1 VSTVKDVAEQIK
13 FLLDH
18 GRSEEKAVLLL
29 PRLENRRKQKNPQKR
44 FVWMCDDTHAARL
57 YAVKDRYMEALG
69 NKTVTLE
76 VVLGILEHVD
86 DARLRAIAEAGH
98 QSR

>member
-1 VSTVKDVAEQIK
+1 MPTVREVAEQIK
-13 FLLDH
+13 FLMEH
-18 GRSEEKAVLLL
+18 GRSEEKAVLVL

-44 FVWMCDDTHAARL
+44 FVWMCDDSHAARF

-76 VVLGILEHVD
+76 VLLSILEHVED
-86 DARLRAIAEAGH
+86 ERLRAIAESGH
-98 QSR
+98 AQS